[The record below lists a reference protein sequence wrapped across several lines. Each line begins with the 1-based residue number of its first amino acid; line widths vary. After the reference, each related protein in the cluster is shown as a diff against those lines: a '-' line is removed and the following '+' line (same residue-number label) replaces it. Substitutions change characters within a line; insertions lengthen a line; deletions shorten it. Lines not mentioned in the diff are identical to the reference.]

1 MADDCV
7 QIVQT
12 EVPGV
17 LEVRLNRPEKHNAL
31 NTGLFSSLAE
41 AGNRLKQEPG
51 LRAVVISGNGR
62 SFCAGLDM
70 DNFAGMVDGGGA
82 GVSGNSSSLEP
93 RTHGISNLAQYV
105 AMVWREVPV
114 PVIAAVHGVV
124 FGGGLQVALGADMRI
139 AAPDSRWSVMEVKWG
154 LVPDMG
160 GMVLLNELV
169 RPDQA
174 RELCYT
180 GRIFDGN
187 EAQSLGLAT
196 RVAGRPRED
205 ALATAYTIAGKNPDA
220 IRAMKRLLNNAITP
234 EETAARILLEESIE
248 QDRIIGSPNQVEAV
262 MANLEKRLPLFSD
275 PVV

>member
-1 MADDCV
+1 MSDSV
-7 QIVQT
+7 QIIQT
-12 EVPGV
+12 DIPGV
-17 LEVRLNRPEKHNAL
+17 MEVRLNRPDKHNAL
-31 NTGLFSSLAE
+31 NTGVFSGLAE
-41 AGNRLKQEPG
+41 AGDRLKEEPG

-70 DNFAGMVDGGGA
+70 GNFANMANGGGA
-82 GVSGNSSSLEP
+82 GVSGGSRLET
-93 RTHGISNLAQYV
+93 RTHGISNLAQYI

-139 AAPDSRWSVMEVKWG
+139 ATPDSQWSVMEIKWG

-180 GRIFDGN
+180 GRVFDGN
-187 EAQSLGLAT
+187 EALSLGLTT
-196 RVAGRPRED
+196 RLAGHPREE
-205 ALATAYTIAGKNPDA
+205 ALAVAQTIAGKSPDA
-220 IRAMKRLLNNAITP
+220 IRAMKRMLNNAIMP
-234 EETAARILLEESIE
+234 QETAARILLEESVE
-248 QDRIIGSPNQVEAV
+248 QDVIIGSPNQVEAV
-262 MANLEKRLPLFSD
+262 MANVEKRAPVFKD
-275 PVV
+275 PAV